1 MSSPPAVVLCCSKAG
16 LAVARSLGAAGV
28 RVIGVWYGR
37 SKLACR
43 SRFVASCHRSPDP
56 EQDEA
61 AFLDFLTARSNDWG
75 GGVLFPTDDA
85 SLLSVSRHKTR
96 LTDHYRVVAEDWD
109 VVRPLLEKVHTTEIA
124 MRCGVP
130 CPRIQPI
137 TSVAQALAF
146 AREIGFP
153 CIVKPSVGHT
163 FFRRYHV
170 KMVFA
175 HSAGELA
182 AWLDRFEEY
191 PDELMLCE
199 FIPGDD
205 TCGANYNS
213 FYVHAEPRQEFTAAK
228 VRLKP
233 TRIGFPTA
241 VVSRPIP
248 EVTAYGRRLLQSIG
262 YHGFSCAEFK
272 RDERDGIYKLME
284 INARHNFSG
293 ALAFR
298 CGINFPYLSYLDAVG
313 GSLPDA
319 AVEQAN
325 GIYWID
331 EERDLKGLV
340 GSLIGGTRAARA
352 YLEPYLEQSVFA
364 VFSRRDIW
372 PSFQQAG
379 ETLRAMG
386 RRGGDSGRRGASALS
401 DRETNT

>member
-1 MSSPPAVVLCCSKAG
+1 MKSPPAVVLCCSKAG

-28 RVIGVWYGR
+28 PVIGVWYGR
-37 SKLACR
+37 SQLACK
-43 SRFVASCHRSPDP
+43 SRFVASCQRSPDP
-56 EQDEA
+56 DEDEE
-61 AFLDFLTARSNDWG
+61 AFLDFLISRSDEWTG
-75 GGVLFPTDDA
+75 AVLFPSDDA
-85 SLLSVSRHKTR
+85 SLLSVSRHKAR
-96 LTDHYRVVAEDWD
+96 LAQHYRVIAEDWD
-109 VVRPLLEKVHTTEIA
+109 VVRPLLEKVHTTDIA

-137 TSVAQALAF
+137 TDVAQALAF
-146 AREIGFP
+146 ARDIGFP

-163 FFRRYHV
+163 FFNRYHA

-175 HSAGELA
+175 HSADELA
-182 AWLDRFEEY
+182 RWLDRFQEY

-213 FYVHAEPRQEFTAAK
+213 FFVHAEPHQEFTAAK

-241 VVSRPIP
+241 VVSRRIP
-248 EVTAYGRRLLQSIG
+248 EVVAYGRKLLQSIG

-272 RDERDGIYKLME
+272 RDERDGVYKLME

-293 ALAFR
+293 SLAFR

-313 GSLPDA
+313 ETLPSE
-319 AVEQAN
+319 AVEQTD

-340 GSLIGGTRAARA
+340 GSLIGGARGAQA
-352 YLEPYLEQSVFA
+352 YLRPYLNRSVFA
-364 VFSRRDIW
+364 VFSMRDIR

-386 RRGGDSGRRGASALS
+386 NRGGDSRLPAGTFS
-401 DRETNT
+401 DRESKT